1 MIINND
7 GNVVITT
14 AGAKLRMLSGA
25 GTSSWGQ
32 GIRIGHDDTYYAG
45 IFCNGDSNFDR
56 QYLDFWTSRATS
68 AGLIARLTDR
78 FYCNVTTIT
87 AFSSE
92 RRYKQN
98 IDLEPLA
105 ADKCWEVARDLPVRT
120 YEYKDN
126 PGNMVYGPI
135 VDEIEPIDPS
145 LILDTGRTDDEGP
158 VRTYD
163 NGRLQAMYHVALQT
177 ALKRIET
184 LDQRLAD
191 AGIA

>member
-1 MIINND
+1 MRISND
-7 GNVVITT
+7 GTISINAAAKTINHFSN
-14 AGAKLRMLSGA
+14 AGAG
-25 GTSSWGQ
+25 SWGQ
-32 GIRIGHDDTYYAG
+32 GIRIGHDVTYNAA
-45 IFCNGDSNFDR
+45 ILNSGDSNFDR
-56 QYLDFWTSRATS
+56 QYLDFYTSKAAPVSLT
-68 AGLIARLTDR
+68 ARLTDR
-78 FYCNVTTIT
+78 FFCNVTTIT

-145 LILDTGRTDDEGP
+145 LILDTGRTDDEGA

-184 LDQRLAD
+184 LEAKVAALEA
-191 AGIA
+191 A